1 MSILE
6 KLKQCSIDRRVLIV
20 VAVTFLVL
28 SPATALASSHLVP
41 FETFEDGDT
50 DDWTGDIEVTSDSF
64 EGEFAGKLLSD
75 GSEARRDSPPL
86 EELRVVIKTSD
97 VEEFS
102 ALRFENEEGDGQI
115 EFRNGDLTFNGADS
129 IETLEQNVEN
139 NRWYE
144 IYIDFNGLEAD
155 IVIDGEQKGAF
166 NLSSGADNPDSVALF
181 SNGGE
186 IFADNFEGIEVS
198 DPILDNPSPSGGE
211 TVQET
216 PVELSI
222 DVEDAD
228 FDTEQG
234 DEVTATAYDA
244 SDDTEIGSQTLFEN
258 GTATVSWSDPDLGA
272 NSYYWVAEDEYGNT
286 VESSV
291 FDFRTPNE
299 IEIRNESD
307 PEQLVEV
314 DGDAEV
320 TFFEEGGEEV
330 VERPVEDGTVDLQGL
345 PATEYIIVVEI
356 DGFETRQA
364 IIEDI
369 TEQQNVYVLPEDEE
383 NVQVRFRLED
393 PTGQFTEGGSR
404 LFIEKP
410 ITQNS
415 TTRYRVIAADVFGAT
430 GYQTTLEQGQRYRLR
445 VVSDAGQSRT
455 FTFTAEETEQVTLEL
470 SNIEFEFDTE
480 EGYSWD
486 ATLTDDDQI
495 RFAWDDDDGV
505 TESVSIQILNQTTRD
520 VEFEDTIAGNGT
532 TMFDVSDQD
541 ANTTTWI
548 VEWEA
553 VRGGDTIEGATT
565 VGASQLPVSLPGV
578 PDEVLSIVGF
588 GVTLLMGGLFSRQ
601 NATIGAIVTPLIAGM
616 FWYIGWIPSAV
627 SGILIALA
635 LFLGV
640 IVHMM
645 STRSDVPGV

>member
-1 MSILE
+1 
-6 KLKQCSIDRRVLIV
+6 
-20 VAVTFLVL
+20 
-28 SPATALASSHLVP
+28 
-41 FETFEDGDT
+41 
-50 DDWTGDIEVTSDSF
+50 
-64 EGEFAGKLLSD
+64 
-75 GSEARRDSPPL
+75 
-86 EELRVVIKTSD
+86 
-97 VEEFS
+97 
-102 ALRFENEEGDGQI
+102 
-115 EFRNGDLTFNGADS
+115 
-129 IETLEQNVEN
+129 
-139 NRWYE
+139 

-155 IVIDGEQKGAF
+155 IVMDGEQKGAF
-166 NLSSGADNPDSVALF
+166 NLCSGADNPDSVALF

-364 IIEDI
+364 IIE
-369 TEQQNVYVLPEDEE
+369 
-383 NVQVRFRLED
+383 
-393 PTGQFTEGGSR
+393 
-404 LFIEKP
+404 
-410 ITQNS
+410 
-415 TTRYRVIAADVFGAT
+415 
-430 GYQTTLEQGQRYRLR
+430 
-445 VVSDAGQSRT
+445 
-455 FTFTAEETEQVTLEL
+455 
-470 SNIEFEFDTE
+470 
-480 EGYSWD
+480 
-486 ATLTDDDQI
+486 
-495 RFAWDDDDGV
+495 
-505 TESVSIQILNQTTRD
+505 
-520 VEFEDTIAGNGT
+520 
-532 TMFDVSDQD
+532 
-541 ANTTTWI
+541 
-548 VEWEA
+548 
-553 VRGGDTIEGATT
+553 
-565 VGASQLPVSLPGV
+565 
-578 PDEVLSIVGF
+578 
-588 GVTLLMGGLFSRQ
+588 
-601 NATIGAIVTPLIAGM
+601 
-616 FWYIGWIPSAV
+616 
-627 SGILIALA
+627 
-635 LFLGV
+635 
-640 IVHMM
+640 
-645 STRSDVPGV
+645 